1 MIKIEIVQDLITRLY
16 KKRQNK
22 LFNTAKLRIKEIFQ
36 NNRNKKH
43 DLLNLKINNIVLINI
58 NNNNTIIKPSN
69 VMEILI

>member
-22 LFNTAKLRIKEIFQ
+22 LFNTVKLRIKQIFQ

-69 VMEILI
+69 VIEILI